1 MTSRHQTLWTI
12 AVNFFKSSPWVAQL
26 WDDAIQR
33 IDRTQNRPCDSMQG
47 HFRRLIQVKNLWKKV
62 WSLSK
67 SWEAGAQKTF
77 PPWRPSSVSKREQ
90 SSTNYHQLAI
100 EMRTRGPCAAC
111 RGVQYKG
118 LSWIE
123 PKLSHKAYLRLLW
136 VITMRESPTCFLPF
150 IFLNPSD
157 DDNAVE
163 IISMHNVASGAAASP
178 LGGIW
183 AGLQLA

>member
-1 MTSRHQTLWTI
+1 MRWCNPAHRSHTKPSMWQYARAFPQ
-12 AVNFFKSSPWVAQL
+12 VDSGEK
-26 WDDAIQR
+26 
-33 IDRTQNRPCDSMQG
+33 PCLQ
-47 HFRRLIQVKNLWKKV
+47 KV